1 MEKTMNATTKK
12 LLEFDPI
19 AAIEDTVGKCHENWN
34 TAEETAAIILNMMYS
49 EGKTTHLKGIGDTHC
64 GITWSKF
71 IDIAKN
77 YGFECGYSQK
87 FAGTGYSD
95 HVEEEEI
102 IFYHKEKGL
111 ILHAE
116 SFDAKSI
123 NSAKVYGEVKT
134 TDKLTSSQLSALN
147 GCSFGG
153 NPNNTISFDV
163 DVREGFVYHLEAL
176 SEAFEFSQRW
186 STVPFLWFL
195 NYMDTEKPNYDY
207 KKITAEK
214 IAASSPEVSKI
225 IYG

>member
-1 MEKTMNATTKK
+1 MEKTMNAKTKK

-19 AAIEDTVGKCHENWN
+19 AAIEDTVGKRHENWN

-49 EGKTTHLKGIGDTHC
+49 EGKATHLKGIGDTHC
-64 GITWSKF
+64 GITWPKF

-87 FAGTGYSD
+87 FAGTGYSG

-102 IFYHKEKGL
+102 IFYHKKKGL

-116 SFDAKSI
+116 SFDGKSV
-123 NSAKVYGEVKT
+123 NSAKVYGEVKIA
-134 TDKLTSSQLSALN
+134 DKLTTEQLAAVN
-147 GCSFGG
+147 GCSFGSNKNG
-153 NPNNTISFDV
+153 TMQFDV
-163 DVREGFVYHLEAL
+163 DVREGFICHLEAL
-176 SEAFEFSQRW
+176 SEAFEFSQKW

-195 NYMDTEKPNYDY
+195 NYMDTKDPDYDY
-207 KKITAEK
+207 KKITHEK
-214 IAASSPEVSKI
+214 INAASNEVSKI